1 MAWIKSAARPR
12 ETEWIW
18 ADDSLTGALGR
29 SMSVFFRDG
38 VIAGLLLGVL
48 IGACSDWPEAR
59 WQATRSSWS
68 QRQQEVSDLIGT
80 AAAPRPPALP
90 VPSKQ
95 PAKAATV
102 APATAPRVQTRTDGT
117 DMESANAYMP
127 KWDTGFSASTHT
139 LSFRLACMP
148 ARTPC
153 AETSEEPAYVVFEGP
168 ASARLAATVP
178 MKPTADV
185 TSYSASL
192 LVVGP
197 DQFSA
202 PNRVV
207 LPVGQW
213 RMTVSF
219 PKFSK
224 QSEKKFWVSCPK
236 GQACSA
242 VDYPIPL
249 IER

>member
-1 MAWIKSAARPR
+1 MAWIKSASRPR
-12 ETEWIW
+12 ETQWVY
-18 ADDSLTGALGR
+18 ADESLTGAMGR
-29 SMSVFFRDG
+29 SLLLFFRDG
-38 VIAGLLLGVL
+38 AIAGLLLGVL
-48 IGACSDWPEAR
+48 IGLFLDKPEAN
-59 WQATRSSWS
+59 WQAKRSGWS
-68 QRQQEVSDLIGT
+68 QRQQEVSDQIGT
-80 AAAPRPPALP
+80 APVPRLPVLP
-90 VPSKQ
+90 VPGAQQAK
-95 PAKAATV
+95 PAPV
-102 APATAPRVQTRTDGT
+102 APAPEPQAQGRTDGT
-117 DMESANAYMP
+117 DMQSSNGYMP
-127 KWDTGFSASTHT
+127 KWDVGFGASTHT

-153 AETSEEPAYVVFEGP
+153 ADTPEEPAYVVFEGP
-168 ASARLAATVP
+168 ASARLTATVP
-178 MKPTADV
+178 MKPTADS

-192 LVVGP
+192 FVVGP

-219 PKFSK
+219 PKFAK
-224 QSEKKFWVSCPK
+224 QSEKKFWVSCPR
-236 GQACSA
+236 GEACSA

>member
-1 MAWIKSAARPR
+1 MAWIKSAAARR
-12 ETEWIW
+12 ETEWVW
-18 ADDSLTGALGR
+18 ADESLTGALGR
-29 SMSVFFRDG
+29 SLLVFLRDG
-38 VIAGLLLGVL
+38 AIAGLLLGVL
-48 IGACSDWPEAR
+48 IGLFLDKPEAN
-59 WQATRSSWS
+59 WQAKRSGWS
-68 QRQQEVSDLIGT
+68 KRQQEVSDQIGT
-80 AAAPRPPALP
+80 GPARSIVVPKFASPAP
-90 VPSKQ
+90 
-95 PAKAATV
+95 ATV
-102 APATAPRVQTRTDGT
+102 APAPAPQTQPRTDGT
-117 DMESANAYMP
+117 EMESANEYMP
-127 KWDTGFSASTHT
+127 KWDMGFSASTRT

-153 AETSEEPAYVVFEGP
+153 ADTPEEPAYVVFEGP
-168 ASARLAATVP
+168 ASARLTATVP
-178 MKPTADV
+178 MKPTADS

-192 LVVGP
+192 FVVGP
-197 DQFSA
+197 DQFA
-202 PNRVV
+202 AQNRVV

>member
-12 ETEWIW
+12 ETEWVY
-18 ADDSLTGALGR
+18 ADESLTGAMGR
-29 SMSVFFRDG
+29 SLLVFLRDG
-38 VIAGLLLGVL
+38 AIAGLLLGVVVGL
-48 IGACSDWPEAR
+48 FLDKPEAD
-59 WQATRSSWS
+59 WQAKHSGWS
-68 QRQQEVSDLIGT
+68 KRQQDVADQIGT
-80 AAAPRPPALP
+80 GPARPIAAPKFAAPAP
-90 VPSKQ
+90 V
-95 PAKAATV
+95 TV
-102 APATAPRVQTRTDGT
+102 APAPAPQVQTRTDGT
-117 DMESANAYMP
+117 DMESANEHMP
-127 KWDTGFSASTHT
+127 KWDMGFSASTHT

-153 AETSEEPAYVVFEGP
+153 ADTPEEPAYVVFEGP
-168 ASARLAATVP
+168 ASARLTATVP
-178 MKPTADV
+178 MKPTADS
-185 TSYSASL
+185 TSYSASMF
-192 LVVGP
+192 VVGP

-202 PNRVV
+202 PTRVV

-213 RMTVSF
+213 RMTVTF
-219 PKFSK
+219 PKFNK

>member
-1 MAWIKSAARPR
+1 MAWIKSAAARR
-12 ETEWIW
+12 ETEWVW
-18 ADDSLTGALGR
+18 ADESLTGALGR
-29 SMSVFFRDG
+29 SLLVFLRDG
-38 VIAGLLLGVL
+38 AIAGLLLGVL
-48 IGACSDWPEAR
+48 IGLFLDKPEAD
-59 WQATRSSWS
+59 WQAKRSGWS
-68 QRQQEVSDLIGT
+68 KRQQEVSDQIGT
-80 AAAPRPPALP
+80 GPARSIVVPKFAAP
-90 VPSKQ
+90 
-95 PAKAATV
+95 
-102 APATAPRVQTRTDGT
+102 APAPQTQTRADGT
-117 DMESANAYMP
+117 DMESANEYMP

-153 AETSEEPAYVVFEGP
+153 ADTPEEPAYAVFEGP
-168 ASARLAATVP
+168 ASARLTATVL
-178 MKPTADV
+178 MKPTADS

-192 LVVGP
+192 FVVGP
-197 DQFSA
+197 DQFAA

>member
-12 ETEWIW
+12 ETEWVY
-18 ADDSLTGALGR
+18 ADDSLTGAMGR
-29 SMSVFFRDG
+29 SLLVFIRDG
-38 VIAGLLLGVL
+38 AIAGLLLGVV
-48 IGACSDWPEAR
+48 IGLFLDKPEAD
-59 WQATRSSWS
+59 WQAKRSGWS
-68 QRQQEVSDLIGT
+68 KRQQEVSDQIGT
-80 AAAPRPPALP
+80 GPARSIVVPKFSAPAP
-90 VPSKQ
+90 V
-95 PAKAATV
+95 TV
-102 APATAPRVQTRTDGT
+102 APAPAPQAQTRTDGT
-117 DMESANAYMP
+117 DMESGNEHMP
-127 KWDTGFSASTHT
+127 KWDVGFGASTHT

-153 AETSEEPAYVVFEGP
+153 ADTPEEPAYVVFEGP
-168 ASARLAATVP
+168 ASARLTATVP
-178 MKPTADV
+178 MKPTADS

-192 LVVGP
+192 FVVGP
-197 DQFSA
+197 DQFAA

>member
-1 MAWIKSAARPR
+1 MAWIKSAAKRR
-12 ETEWIW
+12 ETEWVY
-18 ADDSLTGALGR
+18 ADKSFKGAMGR
-29 SMSVFFRDG
+29 SLLVFFRDG
-38 VIAGLLLGVL
+38 AIAGLLLGVV
-48 IGACSDWPEAR
+48 IGLFLDKPEAD
-59 WQATRSSWS
+59 WQAKRSGWS
-68 QRQQEVSDLIGT
+68 KRQQEVSDQIGT
-80 AAAPRPPALP
+80 GPARSIVAPKFAAPAP
-90 VPSKQ
+90 V
-95 PAKAATV
+95 TV
-102 APATAPRVQTRTDGT
+102 APAPAPQALTRTDGT
-117 DMESANAYMP
+117 DMESGNGYMP
-127 KWDTGFSASTHT
+127 KWDVGFGASTHT

-153 AETSEEPAYVVFEGP
+153 ADTPEEPAYVVFEGP
-168 ASARLAATVP
+168 ASARLTATVP
-178 MKPTADV
+178 MKPTNDA
-185 TSYSASL
+185 TSYTASMY
-192 LVVGP
+192 VVGP

-224 QSEKKFWVSCPK
+224 QSEKTFWVSCPK
-236 GQACSA
+236 GQACTA